1 MNKKIIISL
10 LLAFVAMAGQGQTK
24 TSALIRGRIIN
35 VPKGHED
42 RLTIHYTEPLQT
54 MSSDEVPLQLD
65 SLGRFEVEVPL
76 QDTAPV
82 FLVWARLLLS
92 PGETYDVEMDGG
104 TGNVIVKGKDAQ
116 LSNEVIAHQPSVCTW
131 DMDWMK
137 AQTDAV
143 VIDEAEKELKRLQA
157 ANDSIYN
164 SNPTLSA
171 QWRNYANSRAIASI
185 ANHLVQRRYVDATVR
200 QSADGKLWQ
209 WLHDH
214 FICHL
219 PQPYTLIQDQLGYFV
234 MNYTME
240 LIAPRQRKGFN
251 LRGID
256 TAISI
261 ALEQQADGTIN
272 RSDAYADSLRTLRN
286 LLQDYKTLMNNNA
299 ADSVLKSHPFALA
312 VPQYFSDTYLSGLLT
327 DGAVGERETI
337 ENIERLKD
345 FDMPED
351 IRDYARA
358 VLLYTQIE
366 QYHAPLKSSLFNL
379 VAEVKNDYLRNII
392 TSTNERY
399 HTLALR
405 SDYESS
411 LMPNEPLEGLTEGK
425 EIFDKIIAPYRGRI
439 VFVDFWGTWC
449 GPCKIDLKNYTHPL
463 HQALSDLPVTYLYL
477 CNGSK
482 TEAWRST
489 IAEYNLTGDHLVH
502 YNLPAV
508 QQSAV
513 EKYLHVSHFPTYII
527 FDQEGRRVTTE
538 DSEPKPYNPEAVRRI
553 MQEIMNR
560 K

>member
-1 MNKKIIISL
+1 MNRKTFITALLSL
-10 LLAFVAMAGQGQTK
+10 VWVAGQGQTE

-35 VPKGHED
+35 VPKGYGD

-54 MSSDEVPLQLD
+54 MSSNEVPLRLD

-76 QDTAPV
+76 MDTTPV
-82 FLVWARLLLS
+82 ALVWTRLLLS
-92 PGETYDVEMDGG
+92 SGETYDVEMDGG
-104 TGNVIVKGKDAQ
+104 TGEVVVKGKDGQ
-116 LSNEVIAHQPSVCTW
+116 LINEVIAHQPAVCTW

-143 VIDEAEKELKRLQA
+143 VIDEAEKELKRLHT
-157 ANDSIYN
+157 ANDSIYR
-164 SNPTLSA
+164 SNPTLSQ
-171 QWRNYANSRAIASI
+171 QWRNYANSRALASI
-185 ANHLVQRRYVDATVR
+185 ANYLVQRRYVDATVR

-219 PQPYTLIQDQLGYFV
+219 PQPYTFIQDQLGYIV

-261 ALEQQADGTIN
+261 ALEQQADGTID
-272 RSDAYADSLRTLRN
+272 RSEAYADSLRTLRT
-286 LLQDYKTLMNNNA
+286 LLQDYKVLINNNA
-299 ADSVLKSHPFALA
+299 ADSVLKSHPFAQA
-312 VPQYFSDTYLSGLLT
+312 VPQYFSDTYLSGLLKG
-327 DGAVGERETI
+327 GAVGERQAL
-337 ENIERLKD
+337 ENIERLD
-345 FDMPED
+345 DLDMPED
-351 IRDYARA
+351 VRDYARA
-358 VLLYTQIE
+358 VLLYTEIE
-366 QYHAPLKSSLFNL
+366 TYHAPLKPTLKNL
-379 VAEVKNDYLRNII
+379 VAEVKNDYFRNII
-392 TSTNERY
+392 TSTSNRY

-405 SDYESS
+405 NDYESS
-411 LMPNEPLEGLTEGK
+411 LMPNEPLKGLTDGK

-439 VFVDFWGTWC
+439 IFVDFWGTWC
-449 GPCKIDLKNYTHPL
+449 GPCKIDLKNHTHPL
-463 HQALSDLPVTYLYL
+463 HQTLSDLPVTYLYL

-489 IAEYNLTGDHLVH
+489 IAEYNLTGEHIIH
-502 YNLPAV
+502 YNLPDA

-527 FDQEGRRVTTE
+527 FDRDGQRVTTE
-538 DSEPKPYNPEAVRRI
+538 DNEPKPYNPEAVREAVKKLI
-553 MQEIMNR
+553 E